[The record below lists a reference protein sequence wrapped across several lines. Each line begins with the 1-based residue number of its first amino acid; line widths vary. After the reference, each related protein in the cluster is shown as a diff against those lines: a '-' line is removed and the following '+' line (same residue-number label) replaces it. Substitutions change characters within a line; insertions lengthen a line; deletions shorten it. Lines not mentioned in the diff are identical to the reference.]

1 MRKSVET
8 LGHEL
13 SKVRTGRANANLLD
27 HITVS
32 YYGSDTPLNHVAS
45 ISVADPRTLMVSPWE
60 KKIVPDIEKAIMQSD
75 LGLNPVT
82 AGDVIRVPLPSL
94 TEERRMEMTK
104 IVRHEAENARVAIR
118 NIRRDANHHL
128 KALIKDEH
136 LAKDAEFKAEDEV
149 QKLTDQFI
157 EEVDHVLAEKE
168 KDLMEV

>member
-13 SKVRTGRANANLLD
+13 SKVRTGRAHANLLD

-32 YYGSDTPLNHVAS
+32 YYGSDTPLNQVAS

-136 LAKDAEFKAEDEV
+136 LAKDAEFKAEDEI

-157 EEVDHVLAEKE
+157 EEVDRVLAEKE

>member
-13 SKVRTGRANANLLD
+13 SKVRTGRAHANLLD

-32 YYGSDTPLNHVAS
+32 YYGSDTPLNQVAS

-157 EEVDHVLAEKE
+157 EEVDRVLAEKE

>member
-13 SKVRTGRANANLLD
+13 SKVRTGRAHANLLD

-32 YYGSDTPLNHVAS
+32 YYGSDTPLNQVAS